1 MVDTGGVSHHTGRLA
16 GHSEHG
22 WRTKEHAVSDESDV
36 ADDAASDGG
45 DAEDS
50 GGRTAVVT
58 KPVVRPQRPTGKRS
72 RQRAVDA
79 DDEGDGDES
88 STKSEVS
95 KKDKKDKKD
104 TAKDSKAKKG
114 KTAKK
119 TKKAGSSGARSA
131 NPIAFV
137 YTYLKQVVAEM
148 RKVIW
153 PNRRQMITYTG
164 VVLAFLAFM
173 VALVGLADF
182 GLTKLVLLVLG

>member
-1 MVDTGGVSHHTGRLA
+1 M
-16 GHSEHG
+16 
-22 WRTKEHAVSDESDV
+22 SDESDV

-45 DAEDS
+45 GAEDS

-72 RQRAVDA
+72 RRRAADA
-79 DDEGDGDES
+79 DEEGDGEES

-95 KKDKKDKKD
+95 EKDKKD
-104 TAKDSKAKKG
+104 TSRDSKAQKG

-182 GLTKLVLLVLG
+182 GLTKLVLLVFG